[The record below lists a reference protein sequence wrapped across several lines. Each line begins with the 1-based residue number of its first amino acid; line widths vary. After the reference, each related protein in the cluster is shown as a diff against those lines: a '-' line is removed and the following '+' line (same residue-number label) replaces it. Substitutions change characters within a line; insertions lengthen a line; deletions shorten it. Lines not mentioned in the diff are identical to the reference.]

1 MTSVEYLKMTD
12 ADALRILRVCAADD
26 SKVFISQHARERMV
40 QRKIT
45 RPQILRCLENG
56 KISESPYRDPKGD
69 WRCTIEHYTAGSV
82 ITVAVAIKYNNGERT
97 VIVTVF

>member
-1 MTSVEYLKMTD
+1 
-12 ADALRILRVCAADD
+12 
-26 SKVFISQHARERMV
+26 MV

-45 RPQILRCLENG
+45 RPQILRCLDNG

-69 WRCTIEHYTAGSV
+69 WRCAIEHYTAGSV